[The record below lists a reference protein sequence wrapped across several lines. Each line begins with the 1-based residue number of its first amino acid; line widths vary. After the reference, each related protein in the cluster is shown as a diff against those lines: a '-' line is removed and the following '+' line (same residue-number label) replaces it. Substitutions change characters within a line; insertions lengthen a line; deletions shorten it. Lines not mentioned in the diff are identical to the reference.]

1 MARFNIL
8 YDGEV
13 IHSNLSHEQAMEKL
27 QDMSEKYYESSS
39 EGKEVFDANLIKM
52 EDADGAKTANSWKNR
67 CNSQR
72 EVVTIRC
79 KHFNCLS
86 IATFIV

>member
-1 MARFNIL
+1 MKKFNIL

-52 EDADGAKTANSWKNR
+52 EDADGAKTANS
-67 CNSQR
+67 
-72 EVVTIRC
+72 
-79 KHFNCLS
+79 
-86 IATFIV
+86 